1 MPRET
6 ENMVGIINFF
16 LNIITLINIK
26 EFRLRFISTI
36 TLLFMFCIFLF
47 LGNPFITILFCFLFS
62 FTLFEFENLS
72 STLKKKSQLLKTLL
86 LQIFLFF
93 FTIFEIND
101 YEILPNFINN
111 FYLFLFVSVSINL
124 LFFLNK
130 KTNYIKT
137 ILSNLIILSFFSLIS
152 ILQKPNGLSMILYIV
167 ILVSVMDMFAYL
179 GGKLLGKNKIIP
191 KISKGKT
198 IEGTIIG
205 LLFII
210 VMSLLIKDLM
220 NFNITSSIIYGLMI
234 GVLAFFGDLIESIFK
249 RDVGVKDSG
258 KLIPGHGG
266 LMDRFD
272 GYFLVIPF
280 FYLSINL
287 TVI

>member
-16 LNIITLINIK
+16 LNIINLINVK
-26 EFRLRFISTI
+26 EFRQRLISTI
-36 TLLFMFCIFLF
+36 ILIFMFCIFLF
-47 LGNPFITILFCFLFS
+47 LGNPFITILSCFLFS
-62 FTLFEFENLS
+62 FTLLEFENLS
-72 STLKKKSQLLKTLL
+72 STLKKKSKLLKTFL

-111 FYLFLFVSVSINL
+111 FILFLVVSVSINL

-152 ILQKPNGLSMILYIV
+152 ILQQPNGLSMILYVV

-210 VMSLLIKDLM
+210 VISYLIKDLM
-220 NFNITSSIIYGLMI
+220 NFNISSSIIYGLMI

-258 KLIPGHGG
+258 KFIPGHGG
-266 LMDRFD
+266 LMDRLD

-280 FYLSINL
+280 FNLSINL
-287 TVI
+287 AVI

>member
-16 LNIITLINIK
+16 LNIINLINVK
-26 EFRLRFISTI
+26 EFRQRLISTI
-36 TLLFMFCIFLF
+36 TLLFMFGIFLF

-62 FTLFEFENLS
+62 FTLLEFENLS

-93 FTIFEIND
+93 FAIFEIND

-111 FYLFLFVSVSINL
+111 FYLFLFVSISTNL

-152 ILQKPNGLSMILYIV
+152 ILQQPNGLAMILYIV

-191 KISKGKT
+191 NISRGKT
-198 IEGTIIG
+198 IEGTVIG
-205 LLFII
+205 LLFTII
-210 VMSLLIKDLM
+210 MSLLTPGG
-220 NFNITSSIIYGLMI
+220 NFFSISS
-234 GVLAFFGDLIESIFK
+234 
-249 RDVGVKDSG
+249 
-258 KLIPGHGG
+258 
-266 LMDRFD
+266 
-272 GYFLVIPF
+272 
-280 FYLSINL
+280 
-287 TVI
+287 

>member
-16 LNIITLINIK
+16 LNIITLINVK
-26 EFRLRFISTI
+26 EFRQRLISTI
-36 TLLFMFCIFLF
+36 TLLFIFWIFFF

-62 FTLFEFENLS
+62 FTVLEFENLS
-72 STLKKKSQLLKTLL
+72 STLEKKSQLLKTLL

-93 FTIFEIND
+93 FTIFEINE
-101 YEILPNFINN
+101 YEILPNFVNN
-111 FYLFLFVSVSINL
+111 FTLFLFVSVSINL

-210 VMSLLIKDLM
+210 VMSFLIKDLM
-220 NFNITSSIIYGLMI
+220 NFNITSSIIYGLII
-234 GVLAFFGDLIESIFK
+234 GILAFFGDLIESIFK

-258 KLIPGHGG
+258 RLIPGHGG
-266 LMDRFD
+266 LMDRLD

-287 TVI
+287 AVI

>member
-220 NFNITSSIIYGLMI
+220 NFNIISSIINGLMI
-234 GVLAFFGDLIESIFK
+234 GVLAFLGDLIESIFK

-272 GYFLVIPF
+272 GYLLVIPF
-280 FYLSINL
+280 FYLSIN
-287 TVI
+287 

>member
-16 LNIITLINIK
+16 LNIINLINVK
-26 EFRLRFISTI
+26 EFRQRLISTI

-62 FTLFEFENLS
+62 FTLLEFENLS

-93 FTIFEIND
+93 FAIFEIND

-111 FYLFLFVSVSINL
+111 FIFFLFVSILTNL
-124 LFFLNK
+124 LFFLNN

-152 ILQKPNGLSMILYIV
+152 ILQQPNGLSMILYIV

-179 GGKLLGKNKIIP
+179 GGKLFGKNKIIP

-210 VMSLLIKDLM
+210 VISFLIRDLM

-258 KLIPGHGG
+258 RLIPGHGG
-266 LMDRFD
+266 LMDRLD

-287 TVI
+287 AVI